1 MQVAILAGGTATR
14 LGELTKDKPKSMV
27 GIQGSSFLEYQI
39 EMLKKRGVTNI
50 ILCIGHLGNQIED
63 YFADGGRFGLSI
75 RYSREDKPLGTAGA
89 LRKARDLLND
99 PFFTLYGDSFLFLDF
114 EAIMSYFLS
123 QNKLGLMTVYKNYD
137 RYNPS
142 NTVIQGNM
150 VKKFSKKQKTP
161 DMTYIEYG
169 ANILR
174 KRVLELIP
182 EGEPYGLDD
191 LFPRLIEINELLSYE
206 VKERFYEIGSP
217 ESLKE
222 FARFIGGDTA

>member
-27 GIQGSSFLEYQI
+27 GIQGSPFLEYQI

-63 YFADGGRFGLSI
+63 YFADGSKLGVSI
-75 RYSREDKPLGTAGA
+75 KYSREDKPLGTAGA

>member
-14 LGELTKDKPKSMV
+14 LGELTKHKPKSMV
-27 GIQGSSFLEYQI
+27 GIQGSPFLEYQI

-63 YFADGGRFGLSI
+63 YFADGSKLGVSI
-75 RYSREDKPLGTAGA
+75 KYSREDKPLGTAGA

-114 EAIMSYFLS
+114 EAIMSYFLP

-217 ESLKE
+217 ESIKE